1 MQCLCADKPI
11 SAHGKTF
18 NFVETFPWKFFHY
31 PLPNSFIWLGARA
44 KRDASWEGRVS
55 QKENFEHNRSKQLFG
70 GIRKSYEEDYTEK
83 EEEKEEKTNTIS
95 VYRKSI
101 SLWLID
107 MPMTSSE
114 SFIIHFYN
122 LCFSESLILT

>member
-1 MQCLCADKPI
+1 M
-11 SAHGKTF
+11 
-18 NFVETFPWKFFHY
+18 
-31 PLPNSFIWLGARA
+31 GARA
-44 KRDASWEGRVS
+44 KRDASREGRVS
-55 QKENFEHNRSKQLFG
+55 QKENLEHNRSKQLFG